1 MGIIGEMNTR
11 RLILLFIFVI
21 ASFSVRSQ
29 PEGFTFHSDLAE
41 NWLEG
46 GNYFEW
52 TSTTKNNKIA
62 IKILNKALP
71 FSNKIEIKLSLDKNL
86 NIRTKY
92 PRIIMLQHL
101 PFC

>member
-1 MGIIGEMNTR
+1 MGIIREMNTR

-46 GNYFEW
+46 GHYFEW
-52 TSTTKNNKIA
+52 TSTTKNNNNAKLAFSIA
-62 IKILNKALP
+62 LGVIL
-71 FSNKIEIKLSLDKNL
+71 KN
-86 NIRTKY
+86 RS
-92 PRIIMLQHL
+92 
-101 PFC
+101 C